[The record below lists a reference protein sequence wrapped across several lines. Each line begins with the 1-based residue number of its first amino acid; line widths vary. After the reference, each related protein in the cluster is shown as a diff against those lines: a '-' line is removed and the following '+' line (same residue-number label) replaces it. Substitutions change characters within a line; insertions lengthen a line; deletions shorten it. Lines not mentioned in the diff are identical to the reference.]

1 MLRLDYRQLPE
12 YREWLECQ
20 LSIDLNPCTTIAVLG
35 DKLLAVG
42 AYNRYTKSSIEITL
56 VAKGNW
62 CNRTI
67 LKAAFSYPF
76 EDLKVN
82 RISLTTREDNEK
94 AIKLANKLG
103 FKQEGIMR
111 EYYADRTNAILFGML
126 KHECRWI

>member
-1 MLRLDYRQLPE
+1 MAR
-12 YREWLECQ
+12 
-20 LSIDLNPCTTIAVLG
+20 
-35 DKLLAVG
+35 
-42 AYNRYTKSSIEITL
+42 
-56 VAKGNW
+56 GNW

-103 FKQEGIMR
+103 FKQEGITR
-111 EYYADRTNAILFGML
+111 EYYADHTNAILFGML